1 MRRLRDL
8 RAYVEALD
16 ELGEVQHIDA
26 EVSLDYELGAIVR
39 RSYDL
44 MAPAPLFTNLTG
56 VEPGF
61 RVLGAPAGVSAQPGL
76 YLSRVALSL
85 GLPPQASGS
94 DIVAALVAARGARPI
109 PPRVVPTG
117 PCKEVIALGDDIDLG
132 RLPAP
137 LLHGNDGGRF
147 INTYGIVVARTPD
160 GSWTNWSISRTQ
172 WLDARRMRSLVIPT
186 QHIGVIRAMWRERG
200 EDMPVAVAMGV
211 EPVIPFV
218 GGMPL
223 PEGVNEADF
232 IGAYLGEPVDV
243 VRCETVDL
251 EVPATAEIVIEGT
264 ISMSE
269 TAPEGPMGEFAG
281 FTYPGESTPQP
292 ICHVSAF
299 THRRDPIL
307 PVAVAGHPVE
317 ENHTAWGIPNCAE
330 VVYQLRQGGVPV
342 TSAYMPLESGCQF
355 LVITVPS
362 NWREAFAQPSPAA
375 LMDRIAEV
383 LWDDRAHTA
392 YAIAKVMVTED
403 DIDPSN
409 TRDVVWAFAAKNSPS
424 DGVRFYE
431 DRNMVP
437 LPVFLPDADRRRHKT
452 TKVIYNAL
460 MREDGDPESI
470 AVRSTL
476 DADWPQ
482 EIQDRVLAR
491 WSSEYGYPAPLPELA
506 RES

>member
-8 RAYVEALD
+8 RAYIDALD
-16 ELGEVQHIDA
+16 ELGEVQQIDA
-26 EVSLDYELGAIVR
+26 EVNLDYELGAIVR

-85 GLPPQASGS
+85 GLPPRATGAE
-94 DIVAALVAARGARPI
+94 IVAALVAARGAPAI
-109 PPRVVPTG
+109 PPRVVPGG
-117 PCKEVIALGDDIDLG
+117 PCKEVIALGDEVDLR

-137 LLHGNDGGRF
+137 LLHGHDGGRF
-147 INTYGIVVARTPD
+147 INTYGIIVARTPD

-172 WLDARRMRSLVIPT
+172 LMDARRMSGLVVPT
-186 QHIGVIRAMWRERG
+186 QHLGVIHAMWRERG
-200 EDMPVAVAMGV
+200 EDMPVAVAIGV

-223 PEGVNEADF
+223 PEGVSEADF
-232 IGAYLGEPVDV
+232 IGAYLGEPVEV
-243 VRCETVDL
+243 VRCESVDL
-251 EVPATAEIVIEGT
+251 DVPATAEIVIEGT
-264 ISMSE
+264 LSTSE

-281 FTYPGESTPQP
+281 FTYPGETTPKP
-292 ICHVSAF
+292 IYHVSAM

-330 VVYQLRQGGVPV
+330 VVYQLQRGGVPV
-342 TSAYMPLESGCQF
+342 TSAFMPLESGCQF

-362 NWREAFAQPSPAA
+362 DWRDRLGQPSPAA

-383 LWDDRAHTA
+383 LWDAHTA

-424 DGVRFYE
+424 DGVRFYA
-431 DRNMVP
+431 DRNMVN
-437 LPVFLPDADRRRHKT
+437 LPVFLPDADRKRFKT

-460 MREDGDPESI
+460 MREDRDPDSI
-470 AVRSTL
+470 PLRSTF

-482 EIQDRVLAR
+482 DIQERVLGR
-491 WSSEYGYPAPLPELA
+491 WSSEYGYPAVDCIPK
-506 RES
+506 

>member
-8 RAYVEALD
+8 RAYLDALD
-16 ELGEVQHIDA
+16 ELGELQRIDA

-44 MAPAPLFTNLTG
+44 MAPAPLFTNLAG

-76 YLSRVALSL
+76 HLSRVALSL
-85 GLPPQASGS
+85 GLPPRSSGAE
-94 DIVAALVAARGARPI
+94 IVAALVAAREAPPI

-117 PCKEVIALGDDIDLG
+117 PCKEVVAIGDEVDLL

-137 LLHGNDGGRF
+137 LLHGHDGGRF

-172 WLDARRMRSLVIPT
+172 QVDARRMCSLVIPT
-186 QHIGVIRAMWRERG
+186 QHLGVIRAMWRERG

-211 EPVIPFV
+211 EPAIPFV

-223 PEGVNEADF
+223 PEGVDEAGF
-232 IGAYLGEPVDV
+232 IGACLGEPVDV

-264 ISMSE
+264 ISTSE

-281 FTYPGESTPQP
+281 FTYPGESTRQP
-292 ICHVSAF
+292 IYHVSAL

-307 PVAVAGHPVE
+307 PVVVAGHPVE

-330 VVYQLRQGGVPV
+330 VVYELRRAGVPV
-342 TSAYMPLESGCQF
+342 TSAFMPLESACQL
-355 LVITVPS
+355 LVITVPAG
-362 NWREAFAQPSPAA
+362 WREAFAQPSPAA

-383 LWDDRAHTA
+383 LWADHAHTA
-392 YAIAKVMVTED
+392 YAIAKIVVTED
-403 DIDPSN
+403 DVDPSN
-409 TRDVVWAFAAKNSPS
+409 TRDVVWAFAAKHSPS
-424 DGVRFYE
+424 DGARFYE
-431 DRNMVP
+431 NRNMVP
-437 LPVFLPDADRRRHKT
+437 LPVFLPDADRRRFKT

-460 MREDGDPESI
+460 MREDGDPES
-470 AVRSTL
+470 APVRSTF
-476 DADWPQ
+476 DADWPR
-482 EIQDRVLAR
+482 EIQERVLAR
-491 WSSEYGYPAPLPELA
+491 WSTDYGYPATPSAA
-506 RES
+506 R

>member
-1 MRRLRDL
+1 MRRLKDL
-8 RAYVEALD
+8 RAYLDALD
-16 ELGEVQHIDA
+16 ELGELQHIDA

-85 GLPPQASGS
+85 GLAPQASGS
-94 DIVAALVAARGARPI
+94 DIVAALVAARGAPPI

-117 PCKEVIALGDDIDLG
+117 PCKEVIALDDDIDLR

-137 LLHGNDGGRF
+137 LLHGHDGGRF

-172 WLDARRMRSLVIPT
+172 LMDARRMSSLVIPT
-186 QHIGVIRAMWRERG
+186 QHIGVIHAMWRERG
-200 EDMPVAVAMGV
+200 EDMPVAVAIGV

-223 PEGVNEADF
+223 PEGVSEADF

-264 ISMSE
+264 ISTRE

-281 FTYPGESTPQP
+281 FTYPGESTHQP
-292 ICHVSAF
+292 IYHVSAL

-307 PVAVAGHPVE
+307 PVVVAGHPVE

-330 VVYQLRQGGVPV
+330 VVYQLRRGGVPV
-342 TSAYMPLESGCQF
+342 TSAFMPLESGCQF
-355 LVITVPS
+355 LVITVPF
-362 NWREAFAQPSPAA
+362 NWREAFAEPSPAA

-383 LWDDRAHTA
+383 LWEAHTA

-409 TRDVVWAFAAKNSPS
+409 TRDVVWAFSAKNSPS
-424 DGVRFYE
+424 DGARFYA
-431 DRNMVP
+431 DQPMVP
-437 LPVFLPDADRRRHKT
+437 LPVFLPDADRRRFRT

-460 MREDGDPESI
+460 LREDVDPESMPL
-470 AVRSTL
+470 RSTF
-476 DADWPQ
+476 DSDWAPDIQ
-482 EIQDRVLAR
+482 ERVLRR
-491 WSSEYGYPAPLPELA
+491 WPEYGYPEVTDRP
-506 RES
+506 S